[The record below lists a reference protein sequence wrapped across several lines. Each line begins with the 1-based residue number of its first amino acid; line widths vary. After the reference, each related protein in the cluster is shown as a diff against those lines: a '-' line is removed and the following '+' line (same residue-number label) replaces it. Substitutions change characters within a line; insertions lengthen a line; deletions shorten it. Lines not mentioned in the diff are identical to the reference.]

1 MLVQYSH
8 CTECTVQCTVKNA
21 EEEEEEDTGRGLLK
35 PLPYSLLYCTT
46 YTLLTSDRNTSND
59 SSMLK
64 VAFSK
69 CLLVLLRKLLLNDSF
84 DFNKLQESGS
94 ETKYLSHYFIFL
106 NYSVW

>member
-35 PLPYSLLYCTT
+35 PLPYSLLYCT

-84 DFNKLQESGS
+84 DFNKLQESG
-94 ETKYLSHYFIFL
+94 
-106 NYSVW
+106 